1 VTAMLAILVLAL
13 TATAGQ
19 AAPGQAANAAP
30 SAAEAE
36 VRAAIVRAVR
46 ERVGDA
52 AVTIDALHVRGSLGT
67 GALRA
72 TPDAGSRAGG
82 PMRFILQATAPG
94 AAAKRTG
101 SADAI
106 VRLRLVHARTTAAL
120 RPGTTIAAADVAV
133 VDADPGRIA
142 LRPMPLPAALAGARV
157 RRSLAAGEAVP
168 GDAVTLPPLVRSGD
182 EVGTSIRVG
191 ALLAQG
197 RAIALDDGVLGAE
210 VRVLVDQRRLRG
222 RVRSAGEVEITP

>member
-1 VTAMLAILVLAL
+1 VTTVIPAMVLAL
-13 TATAGQ
+13 AAAAGQ
-19 AAPGQAANAAP
+19 AAPGRAADAAP

-52 AVTIDALHVRGSLGT
+52 AVTIDALHVRGSLGP
-67 GALRA
+67 GALSA

-82 PMRFILQATAPG
+82 PMRFILQAAAPG
-94 AAAKRTG
+94 RDAKRRG

-106 VRLRLVHARTTAAL
+106 VRLRLVHARTTVAL
-120 RPGTTIAAADVAV
+120 RPGMAITAADVAV
-133 VDADPGRIA
+133 VDADPGRVP

-157 RRSLAAGEAVP
+157 RRSLAAGETVP

-182 EVGTSIRVG
+182 EVGTSVRVG
-191 ALLAQG
+191 AIVAQG
-197 RAIALDDGVLGAE
+197 RAIALEDGALGSE

-222 RVRSAGEVEITP
+222 RVRGAGEVEITP